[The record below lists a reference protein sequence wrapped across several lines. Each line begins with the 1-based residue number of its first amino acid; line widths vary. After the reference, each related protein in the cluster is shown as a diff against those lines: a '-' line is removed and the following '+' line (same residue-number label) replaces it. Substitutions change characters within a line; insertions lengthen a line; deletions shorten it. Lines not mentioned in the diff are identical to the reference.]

1 MRLAFTISAYRL
13 HAFVRLGVYQIR
25 ELSPESPILIS
36 DDPSP
41 ESPEIKKIAEQCGCV
56 YRRPAKRRGHFA
68 ADFQGLVNALAFAQ
82 AAACD
87 VGIKVSQRF
96 IFRKPE
102 SIAVLRRAFEDPN
115 IMVATPGQPATNT
128 NNRPSGG
135 FAKFTTLS
143 DIVAIR
149 VGALSPDDLLQMY
162 RGRLIREKVPWASF
176 IECAIDDLHH
186 SRFPGQTVKIPELTN
201 PTADPVYLRRYQAGE
216 QQYRELALKHGFNG
230 IFPTTEWSQIEG
242 KGYMCRPV
250 VV

>member
-1 MRLAFTISAYRL
+1 MRLAFTISSYRL

-41 ESPEIKKIAEQCGCV
+41 ESQEIKKIAEQCGCV
-56 YRRPAKRRGHFA
+56 YRCPAKRRGHFA
-68 ADFQGLVNALAFAQ
+68 ADFQGLVNALAFAN

-87 VGIKVSQRF
+87 VGVKVSQRF

-102 SIAVLRRAFEDPN
+102 SIAALQRAFEDPN
-115 IMVATPGQPATNT
+115 IMVATPGQPATG
-128 NNRPSGG
+128 SA
-135 FAKFTTLS
+135 FARFTTLS

-149 VGALSPDDLLQMY
+149 VGALTPDDLLQMY

-186 SRFPGQTVKIPELTN
+186 SRFPGKTVKIPELTN
-201 PTADPVYLRRYQAGE
+201 PTADPVYLRRYQATEG
-216 QQYRELALKHGFNG
+216 QYRDMAVKHGFNG
-230 IFPTTEWSQIEG
+230 IFPTTEWGQIEG
-242 KGYMCRPV
+242 RRYMCRPV

>member
-1 MRLAFTISAYRL
+1 LAFTISSYRL
-13 HAFVRLGVYQIR
+13 HAFVRLGVLQLK
-25 ELSPESPILIS
+25 ELSPDSPILIS

-41 ESPEIKKIAEQCGCV
+41 ESSEIKKIAEELGCN
-56 YRRPAKRRGHFA
+56 YRCPTKRRGHFA
-68 ADFQGLVNALAFAQ
+68 ADYQGLVNSLAFAQ
-82 AAACD
+82 AAGCD
-87 VGIKVSQRF
+87 VGVKVSQRF

-102 SIAVLRRAFEDPN
+102 SISVLRKAFEDSN
-115 IMVATPGQPATNT
+115 IMVATPGQPATSS

-176 IECAIDDLHH
+176 IECATDDLHH
-186 SRFPGQTVKIPELTN
+186 SKFPGKTVKMPELTN
-201 PTADPVYLRRYQAGE
+201 PTGDPIYLRRYQASE
-216 QQYRELALKHGFNG
+216 RQYRDLATKHGFGG
-230 IFPTTEWSQIEG
+230 IFPVTEWGQIEG
-242 KGYMCRPV
+242 KSYMCRPV